1 MKGLQEST
9 KEKTYSTEE
18 VRDIFYRDDV
28 KAESWRREE
37 FTRKE
42 LGRNIPN
49 ERKNDHEKGSE
60 AGRNLGGFY
69 MSFNRFYI
77 EFSEEGS

>member
-1 MKGLQEST
+1 MSKRWRPNSNNT
-9 KEKTYSTEE
+9 KDVTIK
-18 VRDIFYRDDV
+18 VRL
-28 KAESWRREE
+28 
-37 FTRKE
+37 TRKE

-69 MSFNRFYI
+69 MSFNGFYI